1 MRGRR
6 RRVLPFVIGGI
17 PSFCGFRVECEVWK
31 SHFDEVMEFPPRPTR
46 VAQQMVG
53 ECLCDGD
60 VAIDA
65 TAGNGHD
72 TQFLAGC
79 VGATG
84 RVLAFD
90 VQEAAMRSTRERLR
104 EAGLDER
111 VEFHLASH
119 ARMAEF
125 AEAGSVAA
133 VMFNLGYLPGEDH
146 ALATEAAETMRALD
160 AAGVVL
166 KSGAVLS
173 VVCYPGHPQ
182 GAEEAAS
189 VERWMNGRAAD
200 AWRVAKYSMVGT
212 KAPAPFLMIARKP

>member
-1 MRGRR
+1 MLAELLR
-6 RRVLPFVIGGI
+6 
-17 PSFCGFRVECEVWK
+17 E
-31 SHFDEVMEFPPRPTR
+31 
-46 VAQQMVG
+46 
-53 ECLCDGD
+53 GD
-60 VAIDA
+60 VVIDA

-72 TQFLAGC
+72 AQFLAGC

-104 EAGLDER
+104 EVGLEER

-119 ARMAEF
+119 ARMVEF

-133 VMFNLGYLPGEDH
+133 VMFNLGYFPGEDH
-146 ALATEAAETMRALD
+146 ALATEAPETMRALD
-160 AAGVVL
+160 AAAVVL

-182 GAEEAAS
+182 GTEEAAS

-200 AWRVAKYSMVGT
+200 AWRVAKYAMVGT
-212 KAPAPFLMIARKP
+212 KAPAPFLMIASKP

>member
-1 MRGRR
+1 MWHGFGVVRERGS
-6 RRVLPFVIGGI
+6 LHLGWVI
-17 PSFCGFRVECEVWK
+17 EL
-31 SHFDEVMEFPPRPTR
+31 PPRPTR
-46 VAQQMVG
+46 LAQQIVG
-53 ECLCDGD
+53 ALLREGD
-60 VAIDA
+60 VVVDA

-79 VGATG
+79 VGETG

-119 ARMAEF
+119 ARMAEL
-125 AEAGSVAA
+125 AEAGTIAA

-146 ALATEAAETMRALD
+146 SLVTELGETLRALD
-160 AAGVVL
+160 AACFVM
-166 KSGAVLS
+166 KSGAMLS

-182 GAEEAAS
+182 GGDEAAS
-189 VERWMNGRAAD
+189 VERWMNERAAN
-200 AWRVAKYSMVGT
+200 AWRVAKYGMIGT
-212 KAPAPFLMIARKP
+212 KLPAPFLMIARKP

>member
-1 MRGRR
+1 MQDRG
-6 RRVLPFVIGGI
+6 I
-17 PSFCGFRVECEVWK
+17 
-31 SHFDEVMEFPPRPTR
+31 MEFPPRPTR
-46 VAQQMVG
+46 LAQQTIG
-53 ECLCDGD
+53 ELLREGD

-79 VGATG
+79 VGVTG

-104 EAGLDER
+104 EVGLEER

-160 AAGVVL
+160 AAAVVL

-182 GAEEAAS
+182 GTEEAAS

-200 AWRVAKYSMVGT
+200 AWRVAKYAMVGT